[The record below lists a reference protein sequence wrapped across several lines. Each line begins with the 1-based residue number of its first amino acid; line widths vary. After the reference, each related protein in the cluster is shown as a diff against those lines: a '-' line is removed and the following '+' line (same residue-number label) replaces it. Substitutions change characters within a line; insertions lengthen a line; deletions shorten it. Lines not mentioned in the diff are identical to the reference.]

1 MRNKAS
7 KTTPVSAL
15 SSIKR
20 TFPDASPVSLPSPSP
35 VTFLITT
42 ACCCCSSSAVPGGE
56 ASSAPFPS
64 LSPARSGW
72 RCSSC
77 PWWPVMLVR
86 PKGANS
92 RWLGRAEQMVLV
104 AGVFPLCPLEIEKG
118 YWYTPLA
125 CLLPDPSAANFTVSL
140 D

>member
-56 ASSAPFPS
+56 ASSGRSVLQCPFS
-64 LSPARSGW
+64 LSHLPAVDGGARPARG
-72 RCSSC
+72 
-77 PWWPVMLVR
+77 
-86 PKGANS
+86 
-92 RWLGRAEQMVLV
+92 GR
-104 AGVFPLCPLEIEKG
+104 
-118 YWYTPLA
+118 
-125 CLLPDPSAANFTVSL
+125 
-140 D
+140 